1 MERKFSNPVSFSSSM
16 KKMLLTAMISLSI
29 GFAANA
35 AGNIP
40 DDKLRDATVT
50 SLGVSDGAM
59 TFNLKYANPN
69 SDKLKIVLSD
79 KSGTV
84 LYKEIMNAEAINK
97 TFKTTSD
104 VGSVVLTILNLNDK
118 TTQKFEISNEKK
130 YTEEVLITN
139 IP

>member
-1 MERKFSNPVSFSSSM
+1 MERKFSNPVSFSSGM

-84 LYKEIMNAEAINK
+84 LYKEILNAEAINK

>member
-1 MERKFSNPVSFSSSM
+1 MERKFSNPVSFSSGM
-16 KKMLLTAMISLSI
+16 KKILLTAMISLSI

-35 AGNIP
+35 AGNMP

>member
-1 MERKFSNPVSFSSSM
+1 
-16 KKMLLTAMISLSI
+16 MISLSI

-35 AGNIP
+35 AGNMP